1 MERLYSHFICD
12 ERTID
17 HSTGMEGCSDEVE
30 TKRCM
35 KRKRDKMERRKKTKK
50 RKKMERRRCE
60 ACLNRNCVLKSNPE
74 EQCSK

>member
-1 MERLYSHFICD
+1 MERLYSHLICD

-17 HSTGMEGCSDEVE
+17 HSTGMEGSSYEVE